1 MMPSCLRRLVLA
13 WLAALLLAVQPPAAA
28 QATDTCPPTAQPLT
42 REQTEAGV
50 KAAHDRGFMW
60 RLVKDGRISYLYG
73 TVHIAKRDWIFPGNT
88 LVSAVRGSDIVALEL
103 DVLDPSVLQ
112 KMSEGIAPRPDRALP
127 PALMERLRT
136 QLRAACLPEAMLTDI
151 APEMVALT
159 LVVKSARVDGLDP
172 AYGIDAVVAG
182 LAHGLKKNVVSLETP
197 ELQLSLLLGRN
208 AREAQASVEQSLAD
222 LESGRSRAS
231 MVRIAQ
237 VWADARFDELFRYE
251 QWCDCLK
258 TEAERAQ
265 QKRLLDDR
273 NPALAERIDAMHRA
287 GNRVFAAVGALHMV
301 GKMGL
306 PALLAQR
313 GYQVERME
321 FR

>member
-1 MMPSCLRRLVLA
+1 MKPRWIAAFMLVG
-13 WLAALLLAVQPPAAA
+13 LLLAGRPAIGQSVDSCPPA
-28 QATDTCPPTAQPLT
+28 AQPLT

-73 TVHIAKRDWIFPGNT
+73 TVHVARRDWIFPGNT

-103 DVLDPSVLQ
+103 DVLDPAVLQ
-112 KMSEGIAPRPDRALP
+112 KMSEGIAPRPDRAV
-127 PALMERLRT
+127 PAVVMERLRRA
-136 QLRAACLPEAMLTDI
+136 LRAACLPEAMLADI

-182 LAHGLKKNVVSLETP
+182 LARGLKKNVVSLETP

-208 AREAQASVEQSLAD
+208 AREAQAIVEQSLAD
-222 LESGRSRAS
+222 VESGRSRAS

-265 QKRLLDDR
+265 HKRLLDDR
-273 NPALAERIDAMHRA
+273 NPALAERIDAMHMA

-306 PALLAQR
+306 PLLLVQR

>member
-1 MMPSCLRRLVLA
+1 
-13 WLAALLLAVQPPAAA
+13 
-28 QATDTCPPTAQPLT
+28 
-42 REQTEAGV
+42 
-50 KAAHDRGFMW
+50 
-60 RLVKDGRISYLYG
+60 
-73 TVHIAKRDWIFPGNT
+73 
-88 LVSAVRGSDIVALEL
+88 
-103 DVLDPSVLQ
+103 
-112 KMSEGIAPRPDRALP
+112 
-127 PALMERLRT
+127 
-136 QLRAACLPEAMLTDI
+136 MLTDI